1 MRTLYTTA
9 PGVWRARL
17 MLTGAVLAIAA
28 LAGGCETTGNRQV
41 DPRPLWPPI
50 TVPSEAQPPS
60 AEPDIDQAAAEAER
74 DGLPEA
80 ARYYGSDIFVQPGLG
95 AAEVTEDGDV
105 ILNFENIE
113 LREFVRNVLG
123 DILKVNYVFDARIE
137 GTVTLQTTRPVT
149 RDAVLALVETVLRQ
163 NGAALVD
170 DGDAYRVVPAIEAVS
185 GQTMPDLAS
194 GAAIRAGFGI
204 LVLPLDFV
212 SVVQMAQIIEPFLPP
227 EAIMRADVDR
237 NLLVLAG
244 TSRELA
250 NLREMARI
258 FDVDWLQG
266 LSAGLFPLDNVAAET
281 AAEELEAVF
290 GDLAEGPLAGLVR
303 IVPIE
308 RLNALLVVTQ
318 RAQYLDEAEAWIERL
333 DRGDA
338 SGQRL
343 FVYYVQNGKA
353 ADLAGVLGQ
362 LFGAE
367 SKGASRAER
376 KPEVAPGLEPIEAIS
391 REVTTTDAGEP
402 TVAEPA
408 PEAPIAITAPA
419 RASEA
424 LAFREGSEIRII
436 ADEVTNALLILA
448 TPEDYRMIQ
457 AALRKLDIVPLQ
469 VLIDAVIADVTL
481 TNELRYGVQSFLQS
495 GVSSAVL
502 STGTSAAIA
511 ATFPGFAYTYT
522 SGDGDKKAILE
533 ALESVTD
540 VNIISSPRLLVLDNQ
555 SARLQVGDE
564 VPIITQQQ
572 QSTADNANVINNIQF
587 RETGVIVEVTPRV
600 NSGGLVTLEINQEVS
615 NVSQSVDSGVLTPT
629 ITQRKLQSSIAV
641 QSGQTIVLGGLIQE
655 SRTLGRTG
663 IPVLSGLPILGALF
677 GTRDNRLVRSE
688 LILLLTPR
696 VIRDSADAQAVT
708 EELKRRVEELRPEPT
723 VFVP

>member
-1 MRTLYTTA
+1 MLA
-9 PGVWRARL
+9 GV
-17 MLTGAVLAIAA
+17 VLALAA

-41 DPRPLWPPI
+41 DPRPLWPPV
-50 TVPSEAQPPS
+50 TVPSEAQAPS

-95 AAEVTEDGDV
+95 AAEITEDGDV

-149 RDAVLALVETVLRQ
+149 REAVLALVETVLRQ
-163 NGAALVD
+163 NGAALLD
-170 DGDAYRVVPAIEAVS
+170 DGAAYRVVPAIEAIG

-194 GAAIRAGFGI
+194 GAEIRAGFGI
-204 LVLPLDFV
+204 LVLPLEFV

-333 DRGDA
+333 DRGTA

-353 ADLAGVLGQ
+353 ADLAGVLGE

-367 SKGASRAER
+367 AKEVSRAER
-376 KPEVAPGLEPIEAIS
+376 KPEVAPGLEPVEAIS
-391 REVTTTDAGEP
+391 REVTTTATGEP

-408 PEAPIAITAPA
+408 PEAPGPITITAPA
-419 RASEA
+419 RAGTRASEA
-424 LAFREGSEIRII
+424 LAFREGGEIRII

-495 GVSSAVL
+495 GVSTAVL

-540 VNIISSPRLLVLDNQ
+540 VNIVSSPRLLVLDNQ

-600 NSGGLVTLEINQEVS
+600 NSGGLVTLDINQEVS
-615 NVSQSVDSGVLTPT
+615 NVSQSVDTGVLTPT
-629 ITQRKLQSSIAV
+629 IAQRKLQSSIAV

-655 SRTLGRTG
+655 NRILGRSG

-688 LILLLTPR
+688 LIILLTPR